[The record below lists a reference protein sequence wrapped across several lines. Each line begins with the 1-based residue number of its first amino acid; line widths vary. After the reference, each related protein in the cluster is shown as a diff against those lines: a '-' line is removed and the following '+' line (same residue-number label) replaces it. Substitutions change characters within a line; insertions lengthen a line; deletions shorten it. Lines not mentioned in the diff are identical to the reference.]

1 MAESADGIDLMRRR
15 MERAQRVPPT
25 ARRPASPP
33 AAPPTDAQVAMEEPV
48 PAVQGENAPAPPAP
62 VRTPARR
69 AAASVRAD
77 AASRRPRVA
86 PDEPPVNLA
95 IRVRRP
101 LDEHLV
107 DVLHDLRKA
116 GVRSSKVELIEML
129 LWEMPSDADA
139 VRRRLAEFRRAA
151 PRGGDTA

>member
-1 MAESADGIDLMRRR
+1 MADTADGIDLMRRR

-25 ARRPASPP
+25 ARRPAAPASPP
-33 AAPPTDAQVAMEEPV
+33 PAVTDAAAGETDTAPSPEPS
-48 PAVQGENAPAPPAP
+48 PAPRR
-62 VRTPARR
+62 VPARR
-69 AAASVRAD
+69 AAGGGTPQPASQ
-77 AASRRPRVA
+77 RPRVG
-86 PDEPPVNLA
+86 PDAPPVNLA

-129 LWEMPSDADA
+129 LWEMPADA
-139 VRRRLAEFRRAA
+139 EAIRRRLGEFRRAA
-151 PRGGDTA
+151 PRGGDVT

>member
-1 MAESADGIDLMRRR
+1 MADTADGIDLMRRR

-25 ARRPASPP
+25 ARRPAAPASPQP
-33 AAPPTDAQVAMEEPV
+33 AVTDAAAGETDAVAQVA
-48 PAVQGENAPAPPAP
+48 PP
-62 VRTPARR
+62 
-69 AAASVRAD
+69 
-77 AASRRPRVA
+77 AASRRPPARRAEGGASSQAASQRPRVG
-86 PDEPPVNLA
+86 PDAPPVNLA

-129 LWEMPSDADA
+129 LWEMPCDAEA

-151 PRGGDTA
+151 PRGGDVV

>member
-1 MAESADGIDLMRRR
+1 MAEPTDGIDLMRRR

-33 AAPPTDAQVAMEEPV
+33 ATQPADAEAAVGERT
-48 PAVQGENAPAPPAP
+48 PAVQAELAPAPPAP
-62 VRTPARR
+62 VRTPAPR
-69 AAASVRAD
+69 AAASARAE

-129 LWEMPSDADA
+129 LWEMPADTDA

-151 PRGGDTA
+151 PRGGDAA

>member
-1 MAESADGIDLMRRR
+1 MAETPDGIDMMRRR
-15 MERAQRVPPT
+15 MERAQRVPPS
-25 ARRPASPP
+25 ARRPATPAS
-33 AAPPTDAQVAMEEPV
+33 AAPAVTDAVVGETEPSHTVAPSPQTPRRV
-48 PAVQGENAPAPPAP
+48 
-62 VRTPARR
+62 PARR
-69 AAASVRAD
+69 VAGGGTTQAASQ
-77 AASRRPRVA
+77 RPRVG
-86 PDEPPVNLA
+86 PDAPPVNLA

-129 LWEMPSDADA
+129 LWEMPADPEA

-151 PRGGDTA
+151 PRGGDSA